1 MGRQLEKVVHTSK
14 YLWTSKHLIKEE
26 KKARCHLLTH
36 KECLTISGCFGLIL
50 SSPRKMESWESSSV
64 LIWLESGFGF
74 WRVFWFVCFFFFPK
88 KVLKWSRKAWN
99 ELSLCKKKQ
108 PKTSSLVNKNRNF
121 WKTFIYKY
129 LYNATLISPLTCYV
143 FLFSSCLLYPPRQC
157 ISLQGLSASVFAH
170 SPDCFKKQ
178 NFSERFKRIE
188 QFNTE

>member
-1 MGRQLEKVVHTSK
+1 MSHHKWLLWVNFKQSKKDGILRKFKCPHMVREWFWVLEGFLV
-14 YLWTSKHLIKEE
+14 
-26 KKARCHLLTH
+26 
-36 KECLTISGCFGLIL
+36 CL
-50 SSPRKMESWESSSV
+50 
-64 LIWLESGFGF
+64 
-74 WRVFWFVCFFFFPK
+74 FFFFPK

-143 FLFSSCLLYPPRQC
+143 FLFSSCLLYPPRQH

-178 NFSERFKRIE
+178 DFSERFKRIE